1 MRLIE
6 HVTRPYRNPG
16 SLNRNSTSCSEKN
29 LSGSISKVKY
39 VSENRKKKGAR
50 LLANLAQEYGFLVPK
65 PCERCGAQ
73 SQHKHHEDY
82 DKPLDIVWLCVR
94 CHVGLHVGER
104 DAETEGVI
112 GVLQRFLAEP

>member
-1 MRLIE
+1 MQSKKINAPNLSFR
-6 HVTRPYRNPG
+6 T
-16 SLNRNSTSCSEKN
+16 CSKAES
-29 LSGSISKVKY
+29 SGSISKVKY
-39 VSENRKKKGAR
+39 VSDHRKKQGAR
-50 LLANLAQEYGFLVPK
+50 LLANLAQEYGFLVQK

-73 SQHKHHEDY
+73 SQHKHHDDY
-82 DKPLDIVWLCVR
+82 NKPLDVTWLCVR